1 MIKKRKKKSHICL
14 GPPQIKVIIKVL
26 QFMDSTF
33 SNLRLHCSSMPN
45 ILAFKT
51 PNESGFLVFGVP
63 NVKYLAFDT
72 PNGNALTRA
81 L

>member
-1 MIKKRKKKSHICL
+1 MN
-14 GPPQIKVIIKVL
+14 
-26 QFMDSTF
+26 STL
-33 SNLRLHCSSMPN
+33 SNLRLHCLSMPN

-51 PNESGFLVFGVP
+51 PDESGFLVFGVP

-72 PNGNALTRA
+72 PNGNALTRT